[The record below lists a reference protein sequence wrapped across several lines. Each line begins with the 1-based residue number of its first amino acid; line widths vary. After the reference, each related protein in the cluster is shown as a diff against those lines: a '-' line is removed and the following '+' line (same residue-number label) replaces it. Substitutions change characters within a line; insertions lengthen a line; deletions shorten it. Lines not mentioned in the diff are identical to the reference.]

1 MSDALRRRSPRAR
14 MVNGVGEGNDGIR
27 SWDLFETVEVTRG
40 AASSLDD
47 DATRAR
53 ADDSSTFVCVDRAC
67 YLGGSV
73 WAMDWSPRGGWL
85 AAEARGAAHHAH
97 AVRDVGTCSGTG
109 VVQIWEVCDAR
120 ARMAVGMT
128 HSGGCASDARWS
140 PTTGFAGGRGE
151 REDVVGALAV
161 ALGNGRVEVWM
172 VPKPTSTE
180 GSEMVESVAA
190 FVGAVP
196 KVYGAPWKLDW
207 NAVVPGRLAA
217 GCTSGRVVV
226 WDIDESSLDG
236 SPKYPKFVLAAAAR
250 GGPCRVVRWPP
261 LEFPEDE
268 SACANII
275 ACGSDYA
282 TRPHLFDLRA
292 PFAPIGDGFERGQP
306 WTLDMAWL
314 PRGTL
319 VASAET
325 SDRSSAK
332 TLRASSS
339 AKKSATA
346 SRPLVMQFDLTANA
360 ADEAAQPTTGHPVP
374 GRGAPWGLDARAGE
388 DPTYAAAM
396 VACASANGVVCVCPM
411 RYVSKRVRTQARSE
425 FETCGGL
432 LAYDED
438 AKRTMTTNPVD
449 PPACFEFIT
458 SSEQVPLEADLYPPF
473 ASARPGTRDSPTTA
487 QHCVRWSKDPN
498 LGWWLAS
505 AGEAGFMRLQK
516 FDPKWVEGKL
526 TQLERVHGGGGS
538 M

>member
-1 MSDALRRRSPRAR
+1 M
-14 MVNGVGEGNDGIR
+14 
-27 SWDLFETVEVTRG
+27 
-40 AASSLDD
+40 
-47 DATRAR
+47 
-53 ADDSSTFVCVDRAC
+53 
-67 YLGGSV
+67 
-73 WAMDWSPRGGWL
+73 
-85 AAEARGAAHHAH
+85 AAEARGTAHHAH
-97 AVRDVGTCSGTG
+97 AVRDVGTCSGLG
-109 VVQIWEVCDAR
+109 LVQIWEVSDAR

-128 HSGGCASDARWS
+128 HGGGCASDARWS
-140 PTTGFAGGRGE
+140 PRTGFAGGRGE

-172 VPKPTSTE
+172 VPKPTSSE
-180 GSEMVESVAA
+180 GSETVESVAA
-190 FVGAVP
+190 FVGVVP
-196 KVYGAPWKLDW
+196 KEYGAPWKLDW

-236 SPKYPKFVLAAAAR
+236 SPKYPKFVIAAAAR

-292 PFAPIGDGFERGQP
+292 PFAPIGDAFERGQP

-314 PRGTL
+314 PRGAL
-319 VASAET
+319 VASLET

-332 TLRASSS
+332 TLRAPSG

-346 SRPLVMQFDLTANA
+346 TRTLVTQFDLTANA
-360 ADEAAQPTTGHPVP
+360 EDEGAQPTTGHSVP
-374 GRGAPWGLDARAGE
+374 GRGAPWGLDARASE
-388 DPTYAAAM
+388 DPTCAAAM

-411 RYVSKRVRTQARSE
+411 RYISKRIRTQARSE

-438 AKRTMTTNPVD
+438 AKSAMTTNPVD
-449 PPACFEFIT
+449 PPKCFEFIT

-487 QHCVRWSKDPN
+487 QHCVRWSKDPSM
-498 LGWWLAS
+498 GWWLAS
-505 AGEAGFMRLQK
+505 AGEAGFLRLQK
-516 FDPKWVEGKL
+516 FDSEWIEGKL
-526 TQLERVHGGGGS
+526 AQLERVHGGGGS
-538 M
+538 K